1 MAQSGIYFFIGTE
14 AELIKL
20 FPVMLQLQA
29 QQVPYHIIASGQND
43 IVKSTILRA
52 LNGGHV
58 DLELSKESD
67 IKKSAAGLMQWF
79 AATWHKGKKA
89 IPAHFGRDTLRGATM
104 VVHGDTV
111 STVMGAYLAKHFG
124 MRVAHVEAGLR
135 SHNWLNPF
143 PEEIDRVLTS
153 CCVRLHF
160 APGQE
165 AAANLSKAKGLVV
178 NTTYNTIA
186 DSLAYSRT
194 IPCKDPVI
202 AELQSAPYFV
212 FVMHRQENLANK
224 TLVRDMLSRALQ
236 PG

>member
-1 MAQSGIYFFIGTE
+1 
-14 AELIKL
+14 
-20 FPVMLQLQA
+20 
-29 QQVPYHIIASGQND
+29 
-43 IVKSTILRA
+43 
-52 LNGGHV
+52 
-58 DLELSKESD
+58 
-67 IKKSAAGLMQWF
+67 
-79 AATWHKGKKA
+79 
-89 IPAHFGRDTLRGATM
+89 
-104 VVHGDTV
+104 
-111 STVMGAYLAKHFG
+111 MGAYLAKHFS

-153 CCVRLHF
+153 RCVRLHF

-202 AELQSAPYFV
+202 AELQSAPYFLNLWSIILYPRLLHKTFSYDTRELRCSPEDS
-212 FVMHRQENLANK
+212 FVNSFSYLFR
-224 TLVRDMLSRALQ
+224 
-236 PG
+236 

>member
-89 IPAHFGRDTLRGATM
+89 IPAHFGTPGSRWSMT
-104 VVHGDTV
+104 
-111 STVMGAYLAKHFG
+111 STTGIPA
-124 MRVAHVEAGLR
+124 
-135 SHNWLNPF
+135 
-143 PEEIDRVLTS
+143 ICT
-153 CCVRLHF
+153 
-160 APGQE
+160 PGT
-165 AAANLSKAKGLVV
+165 A
-178 NTTYNTIA
+178 
-186 DSLAYSRT
+186 
-194 IPCKDPVI
+194 
-202 AELQSAPYFV
+202 
-212 FVMHRQENLANK
+212 
-224 TLVRDMLSRALQ
+224 
-236 PG
+236 

>member
-1 MAQSGIYFFIGTE
+1 
-14 AELIKL
+14 
-20 FPVMLQLQA
+20 
-29 QQVPYHIIASGQND
+29 
-43 IVKSTILRA
+43 
-52 LNGGHV
+52 
-58 DLELSKESD
+58 
-67 IKKSAAGLMQWF
+67 
-79 AATWHKGKKA
+79 
-89 IPAHFGRDTLRGATM
+89 
-104 VVHGDTV
+104 
-111 STVMGAYLAKHFG
+111 MGAYLAKHFG
-124 MRVAHVEAGLR
+124 MRVAHEAGLR

-153 CCVRLHF
+153 RCVRLHF

-236 PG
+236 QAESYALCDDPA

>member
-79 AATWHKGKKA
+79 AATWHKGIRPFLRISA
-89 IPAHFGRDTLRGATM
+89 EIPCAALRWSY
-104 VVHGDTV
+104 TV
-111 STVMGAYLAKHFG
+111 I
-124 MRVAHVEAGLR
+124 
-135 SHNWLNPF
+135 PF
-143 PEEIDRVLTS
+143 PPLWVRTWQSTS
-153 CCVRLHF
+153 ACVW
-160 APGQE
+160 P
-165 AAANLSKAKGLVV
+165 
-178 NTTYNTIA
+178 
-186 DSLAYSRT
+186 
-194 IPCKDPVI
+194 
-202 AELQSAPYFV
+202 
-212 FVMHRQENLANK
+212 M
-224 TLVRDMLSRALQ
+224 
-236 PG
+236 

>member
-89 IPAHFGRDTLRGATM
+89 IPAHFGRDNLRGATM

-153 CCVRLHF
+153 RCVRLHF

-178 NTTYNTIA
+178 NTTYCRQPCLLPH
-186 DSLAYSRT
+186 DSLQGPSYRR
-194 IPCKDPVI
+194 I
-202 AELQSAPYFV
+202 AERSLLCVCHAPAGESCQQNVGARYAV
-212 FVMHRQENLANK
+212 P
-224 TLVRDMLSRALQ
+224 RAAT
-236 PG
+236 G

>member
-79 AATWHKGKKA
+79 AATWH
-89 IPAHFGRDTLRGATM
+89 
-104 VVHGDTV
+104 
-111 STVMGAYLAKHFG
+111 
-124 MRVAHVEAGLR
+124 
-135 SHNWLNPF
+135 
-143 PEEIDRVLTS
+143 
-153 CCVRLHF
+153 
-160 APGQE
+160 
-165 AAANLSKAKGLVV
+165 
-178 NTTYNTIA
+178 
-186 DSLAYSRT
+186 
-194 IPCKDPVI
+194 
-202 AELQSAPYFV
+202 
-212 FVMHRQENLANK
+212 
-224 TLVRDMLSRALQ
+224 
-236 PG
+236 